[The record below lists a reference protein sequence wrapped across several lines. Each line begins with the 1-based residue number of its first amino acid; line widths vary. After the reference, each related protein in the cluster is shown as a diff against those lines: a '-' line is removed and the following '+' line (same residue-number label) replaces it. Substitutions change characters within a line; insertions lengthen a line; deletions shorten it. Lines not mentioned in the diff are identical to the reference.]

1 MAFDRDLAR
10 DQICRAALPYIAFDG
25 WTGAVLARA
34 AEDAG
39 YEALTALRVFPGGA
53 IDAIEHWCAMADRAM
68 VEACADDPAFAALK
82 VREKIATAIRR
93 RLAPLAGDREAVRR
107 ALGVL
112 ALPTGVGVSLKTV
125 WRTVDAVWYLAGD
138 TATDF
143 NFYSKRGLAAGCIR
157 PRCCIGSTTSR
168 KTRKIPG
175 ASSTGASPTSWRS
188 PRRWRGCR
196 RVWANCRTRWPRCC
210 RRCWPASSARAETPQ
225 RVFFKS
231 HVTWPIL
238 RPGRGVDF
246 P

>member
-10 DQICRAALPYIAFDG
+10 DQICRAALPHIAFDG

-53 IDAIEHWCAMADRAM
+53 IDAIEYWCAMADRAM

-112 ALPTGVGVSLKTV
+112 ALPTGVGVSLATV

-143 NFYSKRGLAAGCIR
+143 NFYSKRGLAAGVY
-157 PRCCIGSTTSR
+157 
-168 KTRKIPG
+168 
-175 ASSTGASPTSWRS
+175 SSTLLHWLDDKSENQEDTWRFLDRRIANVMAIPKAMAGVQARLGKLPNPLAPLLSPLL
-188 PRRWRGCR
+188 
-196 RVWANCRTRWPRCC
+196 
-210 RRCWPASSARAETPQ
+210 AR
-225 RVFFKS
+225 FK
-231 HVTWPIL
+231 
-238 RPGRGVDF
+238 RAG
-246 P
+246 